1 MKPKKSK
8 GMGMSRSE
16 SRKYKRYRQT
26 HPLEKETATPTQN
39 HKGER
44 HRYFGDIQPHRE
56 DGVVDLTPY
65 NAAIGQELISTV
77 KYDIARHIIKRR
89 GRPLKQRAL
98 EQ

>member
-1 MKPKKSK
+1 
-8 GMGMSRSE
+8 MSRSD
-16 SRKYKRYRQT
+16 SRKYKRYRET
-26 HPLEKETATPTQN
+26 HPEEANEAKPVRK

-44 HRYFGDIQPHRE
+44 HRYFGDMLPRRE

-77 KYDIARHIIKRR
+77 KYDIARRVVKRR
-89 GRPLKQRAL
+89 GRPLKQGAL